1 MKKPLLVSEL
11 TSSFYKQHTLLSN
24 TLAFACYLQDLE
36 NILKSYLPETFQ
48 SHCQIAAFNYGE
60 LILRCDSAAWSN
72 RLRFHTNQLLAQLNR
87 HEKFY
92 GLAKISIKTETRGL
106 LLKAHKRPEKAKL
119 ISLENKNLLLHTAE
133 CEPDTQ
139 LAQAIKRLAMHAVPV
154 EP

>member
-11 TSSFYKQHTLLSN
+11 TNSSYRQNTLLSN
-24 TLAFACYLQDLE
+24 TLAFAYYLQDLE

-48 SHCQIAAFNYGE
+48 AHCQIAAFNYGE

-72 RLRFHTNQLLAQLNR
+72 RLRFHTTQLLVQLNR

-92 GLAKISIKTETRGL
+92 GLTRISIKTNARGPF
-106 LLKAHKRPEKAKL
+106 LKIHKRPAKSQL
-119 ISLENKNLLLHTAE
+119 ISIENKHLLLHTAE

-139 LAQAIKRLAMHAVPV
+139 LAQAIKRLAMHAAPA
-154 EP
+154 ES